1 MKRRAIFLLTC
12 AIGMAATVGVAQSAL
27 GPAEL
32 PPTDFS
38 GSQFVDSSGCAFVR
52 ATVNSVDSWIPRVDR
67 DRNPICNFEPTFAAA
82 EPSAAEEVPV
92 ERAVQAET
100 AEAETEVGA
109 ANEGQEALAD
119 ADTAEEAA
127 PAVDAEEVVS
137 TTEPVARPAPRTA
150 PRRTPA
156 PVRAT
161 APAAPSV
168 PQVTGPISFEEACA
182 GRSGTQADFIS
193 STTGMALDCGP
204 GDTIAAPAP
213 ASSADV
219 PRLTLA
225 EICARMASS
234 NVQYV
239 NAETGAA
246 IECAGPA
253 QQTSQSASTSAAVD
267 RTFIQVGS
275 FAVPS
280 NAERLIQRL
289 GEMGLPVASGRSGG
303 LRIVAAGPFSD
314 AAAQQQALAMVR
326 GLGFHD
332 AFLRN

>member
-1 MKRRAIFLLTC
+1 MKQRAIFLLSC
-12 AIGMAATVGVAQSAL
+12 AIGMAATAGVSQTIS
-27 GPAEL
+27 GPAKL
-32 PPTDFS
+32 PPSDFS

-52 ATVNSVDSWIPRVDR
+52 ATVNGVDSWIPRVDQ
-67 DRNPICNFEPTFAAA
+67 DRNPICKFEPTFAVA
-82 EPSAAEEVPV
+82 EPPAAPEVPV
-92 ERAVQAET
+92 EEGNTPET
-100 AEAETEVGA
+100 AEAATEVDA
-109 ANEGQEALAD
+109 VDEGQD
-119 ADTAEEAA
+119 AGVDAVVAEEAA
-127 PAVDAEEVVS
+127 PVAGAGEVAS
-137 TTEPVARPAPRTA
+137 TPGPVARPSPRTA

-156 PVRAT
+156 PARAAVAA
-161 APAAPSV
+161 APAV
-168 PQVTGPISFEEACA
+168 QQVTGPISFEEACA

-193 STTGMALDCGP
+193 GTTGMALDCGP
-204 GDTIAAPAP
+204 GDTIAAP

-225 EICARMASS
+225 EICARMAAS
-234 NVQYV
+234 NVQFV
-239 NAETGAA
+239 NAETGVA

-253 QQTSQSASTSAAVD
+253 QQNIQSASSSAAVD
-267 RTFIQVGS
+267 RAYIQVGS

-289 GEMGLPVASGRSGG
+289 GEMGLPVASGRSAG

-314 AAAQQQALAMVR
+314 AAVQQQALAKVR